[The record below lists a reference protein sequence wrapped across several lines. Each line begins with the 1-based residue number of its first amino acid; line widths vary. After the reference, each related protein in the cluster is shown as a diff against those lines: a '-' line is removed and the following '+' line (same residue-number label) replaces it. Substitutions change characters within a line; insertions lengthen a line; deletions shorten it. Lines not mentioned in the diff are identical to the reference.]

1 MNHNEDNTN
10 HDPEA
15 SDSPNDDILA
25 RLKHVENRIR
35 EQNRPWYRIP
45 SNLIS
50 ILAVVA
56 TVAIFATTYLSN
68 QVETQFQRAQQFSQ
82 VLDEISALVSEEIE
96 IYRNDMPPIMRT
108 NASVM
113 IANRRAALISKADR
127 LLNNLKD
134 NEVSKLD
141 LVLLAPAYMSIG
153 RYDDAEKILKNFA
166 RDETVQPALKAMAW
180 RSLISL
186 YSNLGPERIDDAK
199 EAAKQGLNLIKDED
213 NNILI
218 QAMSVTIHT
227 WLASYLMIVRSY
239 EDALRNLLAA
249 ERDAWAMPCTPN
261 RLELL
266 KLVKTELAKVLSYY
280 PEGQNAIDESRNT
293 YDQPCPNDQAI
304 FATAL
309 ATQNGVTSAL
319 DYVGDY
325 KSEFGAVNVR
335 ENAEG
340 VLKVTIGDKQVL
352 TFVSIGNDIF
362 SVKSTV
368 GFYLAFER
376 DGAGQ
381 VTGALFLQPN
391 GVFSV
396 NRN

>member
-1 MNHNEDNTN
+1 MNYNEDNAN

-15 SDSPNDDILA
+15 SGSPNDDILA
-25 RLKHVENRIR
+25 RLKHVEHRIR

-50 ILAVVA
+50 VLAVGV
-56 TVAIFATTYLSN
+56 TVAIFATSYVSS

-82 VLDEISALVSEEIE
+82 VLEEISALASEEIE
-96 IYRNDMPPIMRT
+96 IYRIDMPPITRT
-108 NASVM
+108 NASLM
-113 IANRRAALISKADR
+113 ISNRRAALISKADR
-127 LLNNLKD
+127 LLKNVKD
-134 NEVSKLD
+134 NEISKFD
-141 LVLLAPAYMSIG
+141 LLLLTPAYMSIG
-153 RYDDAEKILKNFA
+153 RYVDAEEILKNFA
-166 RDETVQPALKAMAW
+166 SDKTAQPVLKAMAW
-180 RSLISL
+180 RSLITL

-199 EAAKQGLNLIKDED
+199 EAAKQGLKLIADED
-213 NNILI
+213 NNILT
-218 QAMSVTIHT
+218 QTMSVTIHT

-249 ERDAWAMPCTPN
+249 ERDAWTMPCTPN

-280 PEGQNAIDESRNT
+280 PESQNAIDESRNT
-293 YDQPCPNDQAI
+293 YDQPCPDDQAI

-340 VLKVTIGDKQVL
+340 VLRVTIGDKQVL
-352 TFVSIGNDIF
+352 TLDSIGNDIF

-381 VTGALFLQPN
+381 VTDALFLQPN